1 MALLSQYLQNTFP
14 EREGQ
19 IETIKNADKDQVL
32 MIHQAHFAVPLKGK
46 GEWKCVLCRTANEHR
61 DIILR
66 LPFNATIT
74 RIAAEHEKPIIKIV
88 HRYMD

>member
-1 MALLSQYLQNTFP
+1 MSLLSQYLQNTFP

-19 IETIKNADKDQVL
+19 IKNADKDQVL
-32 MIHQAHFAVPLKGK
+32 MIHQAHFAVPLNQLKGK

-61 DIILR
+61 DIVLR

-74 RIAAEHEKPIIKIV
+74 RIAAEHERPIIKIV